1 MNINRE
7 DALELFEEWID
18 SDSLIKH
25 CLEVGGE
32 MLVCAEYFGEDVEE
46 WGVCGLV
53 QDIDFQ
59 KFPQDE
65 HLEHGPKIL
74 KEAGYPEYFIEAVK
88 GHGDFTNTPRETKMA
103 KCLYAVDQ
111 LASFIIA
118 VALVRTTKLEGMK
131 YKSVKKKVK
140 DKAFARAVDR
150 DEMKRGAEELGI
162 EFSDLVMIVVKALQK
177 REEELKA
184 QGQSLF

>member
-25 CLEVGGE
+25 CLAVEGAMRG
-32 MLVCAEYFGEDVEE
+32 CAEYFGEDVEE

-53 QDIDFQ
+53 HDIDFQ

-74 KEAGYPEYFIEAVK
+74 EKAGYPQYFIDAVK
-88 GHGDFTNTPRETKMA
+88 GHGDFTDTPRETKMA

-111 LASFIIA
+111 LASFIVA
-118 VALVRTTKLEGMK
+118 VALVRPTKLEGMK

-150 DEMKRGAEELGI
+150 DEMKRGADELGV
-162 EFSDLVMIVVKALQK
+162 EFKELVMIVVKSLQK
-177 REEELKA
+177 REEELNS

>member
-1 MNINRE
+1 MDINRK
-7 DALELFEEWID
+7 DALELFKEWID
-18 SDSLIKH
+18 SDRLTKH
-25 CLEVGGE
+25 CLAVEGAMRG
-32 MLVCAEYFGEDVEE
+32 CAEYYDEDVEE
-46 WGVCGLV
+46 WGVCGLLH
-53 QDIDFQ
+53 DIDFQ
-59 KFPQDE
+59 KYPNDE

-103 KCLYAVDQ
+103 KSLYAVDQ
-111 LASFIIA
+111 LASFIVA
-118 VALVRTTKLEGMK
+118 VALVRPTKLEGMK

-140 DKAFARAVDR
+140 DKAFAKAVDR

-177 REEELKA
+177 REEQLNS
-184 QGQSLF
+184 QDQSLF